1 MRRKIVD
8 AAVLAILSVL
18 WCRKVAALWWTF
30 DDPFHLNL
38 IRERTAADLLFSS
51 AFWRAFPS
59 HVFTPLLLLSLKL
72 DLQLFG
78 LNARAFYIHQIIS
91 FACVAPLVYLLLRE
105 WIAPIPAMCGALI
118 AVAGV
123 PMIEVTQRLMDRHY
137 IEGLILALLATLLFV
152 RQRYIPS
159 AALYLAAMLA
169 KEIFVP
175 LIVLLLVLGAPASS
189 PAAAGRRR
197 ASRRDGGVPLA
208 IALVVYVVWRV
219 AMLGPRLESYGW
231 AVRPGG
237 WPRVI
242 ATLPW
247 RMLIVLAHGRAVG
260 WIALALLGVAVIL
273 AARSRPW
280 LAVAGACA
288 AILPIVPVSF
298 EIQARY
304 ALATWLL
311 AAIAVAFM
319 RIRFAPIVVLL
330 AVVVA
335 ARGQWADS
343 YRLQKR
349 MSNEARVFSMI
360 GPGDVLWLPA
370 TPPATLPELVRL
382 TGSPARWT
390 YDAVPLCAGRLA
402 AQRFFAYVKP
412 HVREVGREEV
422 MRDCAANRVAPLT
435 VDFAATRGNLFW
447 DFGPYDAGTYR
458 VVIADGRQGFDVP
471 RAAGFQLGGVPALP
485 LRIRYQSPAGWV
497 TYSDDLTVSL
507 AEGSNVSWHR

>member
-1 MRRKIVD
+1 VRRKIVD

-78 LNARAFYIHQIIS
+78 LNARAFYMHQIIS
-91 FACVAPLVYLLLRE
+91 FACVAPLLYLLLRE
-105 WIAPIPAMCGALI
+105 WIAPVPAICGALI

-197 ASRRDGGVPLA
+197 ASRRDGGVPHL
-208 IALVVYVVWRV
+208 IALAVYVVWRV

-231 AVRPGG
+231 AVKPSD
-237 WPRVI
+237 WPRVL

-247 RMLIVLAHGRAVG
+247 RMLTVLAHASAAG
-260 WIALALLGVAVIL
+260 WISLALMAAAVIF
-273 AARSRPW
+273 AGRKRPW
-280 LAVAGACA
+280 LVFAGAA
-288 AILPIVPVSF
+288 VAILPIVPVSF

-304 ALATWLL
+304 ALAAWIL
-311 AAIAVAFM
+311 AAIAVASV
-319 RIRFAPIVVLL
+319 RIKFAPVVVLL
-330 AVVVA
+330 AVMIA
-335 ARGQWADS
+335 ARGEWADS

-360 GPGDVLWLPA
+360 GAGDVLWLPA
-370 TPPATLPELVRL
+370 TPPATLPELARL
-382 TGSPARWT
+382 TGSPAQWT
-390 YDAVPLCAGRLA
+390 YDPLPLCAGRLRA
-402 AQRFFAYVKP
+402 RRFFTYVKP
-412 HVREVGREEV
+412 NVREVSRDEV
-422 MRDCAANRVAPLT
+422 MRDCAANRIAPLT
-435 VDFAATRGNLFW
+435 VDLGHARRAVLELRPVRRRHLPRRHRGR
-447 DFGPYDAGTYR
+447 PAGLR
-458 VVIADGRQGFDVP
+458 RPASRRLPACRRP
-471 RAAGFQLGGVPALP
+471 RAAVAHP
-485 LRIRYQSPAGWV
+485 LSIAGWLG
-497 TYSDDLTVSL
+497 DIL
-507 AEGSNVSWHR
+507 

>member
-8 AAVLAILSVL
+8 AALLAILSVL
-18 WCRKVAALWWTF
+18 WCRKIAALWWTF

-38 IRERTAADLLFSS
+38 IREHGAAELLFGS

-78 LNARAFYIHQIIS
+78 LNARAFYAHQIVS
-91 FACVAPLVYLLLRE
+91 FACLAPLVYLLLRE
-105 WIAPIPAMCGALI
+105 WVEPIAAMCGALV
-118 AVAGV
+118 AVVGA

-137 IEGLILALLATLLFV
+137 IEGLVLALLATLLFL
-152 RQRYIPS
+152 RRRTIPS

-175 LIVLLLVLGAPASS
+175 LIVLLAFLAVRRLAPH
-189 PAAAGRRR
+189 
-197 ASRRDGGVPLA
+197 VV
-208 IALVVYVVWRV
+208 ALVVYIVWRV
-219 AMLGPRLESYGW
+219 ALLGPRLESYGW
-231 AVRPGG
+231 AVRPGD
-237 WPRVI
+237 WPRVLV
-242 ATLPW
+242 TLPW
-247 RMLIVLAHGRAVG
+247 RMLTVLAHGRAVG
-260 WIALALLGVAVIL
+260 WIAVALAGIAVIL
-273 AARSRPW
+273 AARRRPW
-280 LAVAGACA
+280 LVLAGACI

-298 EIQARY
+298 EIQPRY
-304 ALATWLL
+304 ALATWVL
-311 AAIAVAFM
+311 AAIAVAFV

-360 GPGDVLWLPA
+360 NAGDVLWLPA
-370 TPPATLPELVRL
+370 TPPATLPELARL

-390 YDAVPLCAGRLA
+390 YDPLPLCVGRLTA
-402 AQRFFAYVKP
+402 ERFFT
-412 HVREVGREEV
+412 VREIGRGDA
-422 MRDCAANRVAPLT
+422 MRDCAANRVAPLR
-435 VDFAATRGNLFW
+435 VDFAATHGRLFW
-447 DFGPYDAGTYR
+447 NFGPYDAGTYR
-458 VVIADGRQGFDVP
+458 VIVADGRQGFDVP
-471 RAAGFQLGGVPALP
+471 RAAGFQLAGVPALP
-485 LRIRYQSPAGWV
+485 LRIRYQSPDGWV

-507 AEGSNVSWHR
+507 AEGAKVSWHR

>member
-8 AAVLAILSVL
+8 AAVLAILSAL
-18 WCRKVAALWWTF
+18 WSRKIAALWWTF

-38 IRERTAADLLFSS
+38 IAPRHAGELLFSS

-72 DLQLFG
+72 DLALFG
-78 LNARAFYIHQIIS
+78 ANARAFYVHQIIS
-91 FACVAPLVYLLLRE
+91 FVCVAPLLYLLLRE
-105 WIAPIPAMCGALI
+105 WLDSIPAMCGALI
-118 AVAGV
+118 AIAGV

-137 IEGLILALLATLLFV
+137 IEGLVLALVAALLFV
-152 RQRYIPS
+152 RKQFVAS
-159 AALYLAAMLA
+159 AAFYLAAMLA

-175 LIVLLLVLGAPASS
+175 LIVLLLVLS
-189 PAAAGRRR
+189 AAGRRR

-208 IALVVYVVWRV
+208 AALAAYIIWRV

-231 AVRPGG
+231 AVRPGD
-237 WPRVI
+237 WPRVV

-247 RMLIVLAHGRAVG
+247 RMLTVLAHGRAAG
-260 WIALALLGVAVIL
+260 WIALALVGAAVIV
-273 AARSRPW
+273 AGRKRPW
-280 LAVAGACA
+280 LVLAGAA
-288 AILPIVPVSF
+288 VGVLPIVPVSF
-298 EIQARY
+298 EIQPRY
-304 ALATWLL
+304 ALAAWVL
-311 AAIAVAFM
+311 AAVAVAFV
-319 RIRFAPIVVLL
+319 RVKYAPVIVLL
-330 AVVVA
+330 AVFIA
-335 ARGQWADS
+335 ARGEWADS
-343 YRLQKR
+343 CRLQKR

-370 TPPATLPELVRL
+370 TPPATLPELARL

-390 YDAVPLCAGRLA
+390 YDALPLCAGRLT

-412 HVREVGREEV
+412 HVREVGREEI
-422 MRDCAANRVAPLT
+422 MRDCAANRVAPLSI
-435 VDFAATRGNLFW
+435 DFAAARGNLFW
-447 DFGPYDAGTYR
+447 NFGPYDAGTYR

-471 RAAGFQLGGVPALP
+471 RAAGFHLAGVPALP

-507 AEGSNVSWHR
+507 AAGSNVSWHR